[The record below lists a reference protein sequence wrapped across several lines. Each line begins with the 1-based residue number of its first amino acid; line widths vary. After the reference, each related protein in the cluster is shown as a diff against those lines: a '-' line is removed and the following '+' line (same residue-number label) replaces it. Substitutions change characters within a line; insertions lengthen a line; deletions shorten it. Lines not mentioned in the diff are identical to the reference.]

1 MRATLR
7 AICSGILAVA
17 TLASFRGAGWA
28 QDSSALGLLE
38 LQFKPTGSA
47 QLAVWIERADGTFL
61 STVRLTEAVAY
72 RGIGNRPGAS
82 QMNSGFRWPYGRRE
96 GVLPIWATR
105 RATAPDAKQFR
116 RVIFQDRKSEGLASR
131 TADDFSV
138 DNYYCLSFRQEN
150 SAKDA
155 LDAVSCASVF
165 NSDKGRYVTQKDL
178 DAQYSEPYEDEG
190 TRTAHMRPLA
200 SESLYPPRRDV
211 TPCMEKLIC
220 YDHAD
225 VGTFDAHVREVMP
238 DIDAITMAT
247 PVGDVPQQILLT
259 LPSEWSAG
267 EYRACVEVNTEG
279 DYNGVWNDA
288 TMPVPQNP
296 PDKWDSWAVNFGYP
310 YRGQPSV
317 VYCTD
322 FTIGGNSEQSFTSTE
337 PLGSAGT
344 WNYEDPSF
352 GMLHTMDGM
361 TNDPVGAPGSGA
373 DRLGLIDGGTTDGGW
388 RLRATVKPPLSCRD
402 DAPPTAV
409 TDFTIQRHPDKLNAH
424 HWVELSFRASS
435 DDRGVARYDVR
446 VSTSPITDDKS
457 FRSAMQAKQASI
469 AAPELLVP
477 TTTPPGEMIR
487 VEMGGLVQETHYYV
501 AVRAMDGCSALG
513 PLSVQE
519 VTTPAREFTTVSPCF
534 VATAAFGSPLEERVS
549 VLRGLRDRYLQ
560 SNAPGRALVSAYY
573 TVGPAFA
580 DAIRRDDSL
589 RAAVRAVLTPVV
601 DLAKQLGD

>member
-1 MRATLR
+1 MRAILR
-7 AICSGILAVA
+7 AICCGILAVA
-17 TLASFRGAGWA
+17 TLASVRSAGWA
-28 QDSSALGLLE
+28 QDSSTLGLLE
-38 LQFKPTGSA
+38 LQFKPTSSA
-47 QLAVWIERADGTFL
+47 QLAVWIERADGTFMG
-61 STVRLTEAVAY
+61 TARLTEAVAY

-96 GVLPIWATR
+96 GALPVWATR
-105 RATAPDAKQFR
+105 RAAAPDAKQFR
-116 RVIFQDRKSEGLASR
+116 RVIFQDRESEGLASR
-131 TADDFSV
+131 TSDDYSV
-138 DNYYCLSFRQEN
+138 DNYYCLSFRQDR

-165 NSDKGRYVTQKDL
+165 NSDKGRFVVQNDL
-178 DAQYSEPYEDEG
+178 DAQYSEPYEDEA
-190 TRTAHMRPLA
+190 TRTAHMRALPA
-200 SESLYPPRRDV
+200 ESLYPPRRDV
-211 TPCMEKLIC
+211 RPCMERLVC
-220 YDHAD
+220 YDHPD
-225 VGTFDAHVREVMP
+225 VGAFDAHVREVIP

-247 PVGDVPQQILLT
+247 PVGDVAQQILFP
-259 LPSEWSAG
+259 LPAEWAAG
-267 EYRACVEVNTEG
+267 EYRACVEINTEG
-279 DYNGVWNDA
+279 DYNDVWNDL
-288 TMPVPQNP
+288 TLPVPHSP
-296 PDKWDSWAVNFGYP
+296 PDKWDSWAMNYGYP

-322 FTIGGNSEQSFTSTE
+322 FDIGGNSEQSYTSSE
-337 PLGSAGT
+337 PVGSAGT
-344 WNYEDPSF
+344 WNYEDPTF

-373 DRLGLIDGGTTDGGW
+373 DRLGLMDEGW

-402 DAPPTAV
+402 DVPPSAV
-409 TDFTIQRHPDKLNAH
+409 TDFSIAPHPDKLHAH
-424 HWVELSFRASS
+424 QWVQLSFRASS

-446 VSTSPITDDKS
+446 VSTLPITDDKS

-477 TTTPPGEMIR
+477 TSAPPGEMIH

-560 SNAPGRALVSAYY
+560 SNAPGRAFVSAYY
-573 TVGPAFA
+573 AVGPAFA
-580 DAIRRDDSL
+580 DAIRQDEGL

-601 DLAKQLGD
+601 DLGKQLSD